1 MELNLNKTAH
11 YNRTRG
17 FTLIEL
23 LVVIAIIS
31 MLLSI
36 VTPSLNNAKES
47 GRRVVC
53 LSALKQLTLAWY
65 MYADENDGELCSPDT
80 LWNDGTYSIT
90 NHWVAEG
97 PAIPGNN
104 IWQTETSLREGVL
117 WPYLETAGIYKCKSH
132 RMDVARSYAISSIM
146 GDYNS
151 YCSCPTRVQRYYSI
165 NEINRTSGKLV
176 FADVNHGPMGTI
188 DSGNGGPF
196 TPIKLSTGE
205 WTGTDLTLRHMNGCN
220 LSFVD
225 LHCDYYKYKD
235 QKTIRMINNE
245 LSGVN
250 PSENNL
256 DLKIFLKYLTK

>member
-1 MELNLNKTAH
+1 MELNLNNTAH

-23 LVVIAIIS
+23 LVVISIIS

-53 LSALKQLTLAWY
+53 LSDLKQLTLAWY
-65 MYADENDGELCSPDT
+65 MYADANDGNLCSPDT
-80 LWNDGTYSIT
+80 LWNDGTYRIT

-104 IWQTETSLREGVL
+104 IWQTEIGLREGVL
-117 WPYLETAGIYKCKSH
+117 WPYLETAGVYKCKSH
-132 RMDVARSYAISSIM
+132 RMDVARSYAISGIM

-151 YCSCPTRVQRYYSI
+151 YCDCPARDRRYYSI
-165 NEINRTSGKLV
+165 NEIRRPTGKLV
-176 FADVNHGPMGTI
+176 FADADQGDRTRIECSDNA
-188 DSGNGGPF
+188 PF
-196 TPIKLSTGE
+196 APVRLSTGE
-205 WTGTDLTLRHMNGCN
+205 WTRNDLTLRHMNGCN
-220 LSFVD
+220 LSFAD

-235 QKTIRMINNE
+235 QRTIRMINNE
-245 LSGVN
+245 LDGEN
-250 PSENNL
+250 PSENNP
-256 DLKIFLKYLTK
+256 DLKIFLRYLTK